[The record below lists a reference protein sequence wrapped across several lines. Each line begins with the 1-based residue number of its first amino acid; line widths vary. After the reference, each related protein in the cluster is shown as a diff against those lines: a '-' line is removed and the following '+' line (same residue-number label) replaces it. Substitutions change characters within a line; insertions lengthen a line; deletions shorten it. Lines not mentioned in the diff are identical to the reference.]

1 MLKVLILGANGFIG
15 KHLVEELSVNG
26 NVEITAFGQTAG
38 KDFNG
43 KVRVLEGNFEDAGD
57 LQKALAGQDIVYHLI
72 SQTLPSSSWDK
83 TLFEVEK
90 NLIPTLKLI
99 DIAAAGGVKKICF
112 ASSGGT
118 VYGQPPEENIA
129 NEESPTAPF
138 SPHGIIKRTIESFL
152 EYALRNHQINYDIYR
167 ISNVYG
173 IGQDTRKGL
182 GFINTALENIVRN
195 KPVVIFG
202 DGENLRDYIYVK
214 DAARLLSLSVT
225 KKLNDSGIYNVS
237 SNRSISLNELV
248 RLMKDVLRI
257 DFEVEYVSDRASDNH
272 KVVLDNAKIIGN
284 FPDISLVALEDGIK
298 STFNYLKKLREF

>member
-15 KHLVEELSVNG
+15 KHLVEELSVKE
-26 NVEITAFGQTAG
+26 NVEITVFGRTAAN
-38 KDFNG
+38 DFNG
-43 KVRVLEGNFEDAGD
+43 KVRLIQGNFENAAD
-57 LQKALAGQDIVYHLI
+57 LQKALPGQDVVYHLI

-83 TLFEVEK
+83 TLFEIEK

-99 DIAAAGGVKKICF
+99 DIAAACGVGKICF

-118 VYGQPPEENIA
+118 VYGQQENIA

-152 EYALRNHQINYDIYR
+152 QYALCNHQINYDIYR

-173 IGQDTRKGL
+173 EGQDTQKGL
-182 GFINTALENIVRN
+182 GFINTALENIIDN

-202 DGENLRDYIYVK
+202 DGKNLRDYIYVR

-225 KKLNDSGIYNVS
+225 KKLDDSDIYNVS

-248 RLMKDVLRI
+248 TLMKKVLEI
-257 DFEVEYVSDRASDNH
+257 DFEVEYVPDRVSDNH
-272 KVVLDNAKIIGN
+272 KVVLDNAKIINN
-284 FPDISLVALEDGIK
+284 FPNVSLVSLEEGIK
-298 STFNYLKKLREF
+298 NTYNFLKKQREF

>member
-15 KHLVEELSVNG
+15 KHLVEELSVKE
-26 NVEITAFGQTAG
+26 NVEITVFGRTAG

-43 KVRVLEGNFEDAGD
+43 EVRVLEGNFENAED
-57 LQKALAGQDIVYHLI
+57 LQKALANQDIVYHLI

-83 TLFEVEK
+83 TLFEIEK

-99 DIAAAGGVKKICF
+99 DFAAACGVKKICF

-118 VYGQPPEENIA
+118 VYGQQEKENSA

-152 EYALRNHQINYDIYR
+152 HYAFFNHQINYDIYR

-173 IGQDTRKGL
+173 EGQDTRKGL

-195 KPVVIFG
+195 QPVVIFG
-202 DGENLRDYIYVK
+202 DGKNLRDYIYVK

-225 KKLNDSGIYNVS
+225 KKTEDSGIYNVS

-248 RLMKDVLRI
+248 RLIKEVLKI
-257 DFEVEYVSDRASDNH
+257 DFEVRYVPDRVSDNQ
-272 KVVLDNAKIIGN
+272 KVVLDNAKILSN
-284 FPDISLVALEDGIK
+284 FPNVPLVSLEDGIK
-298 STFNYLKKLREF
+298 NTYNYLKKQREF